1 MDNLKGMII
10 VPLVGRSAAF
20 VAYWALRLISSSK
33 TMPFKTN
40 LHGFQQK
47 NTSFGVPSPLAL
59 IQVVIQTPLCGE
71 VSFRNI
77 VQPVGV

>member
-1 MDNLKGMII
+1 MIFI
-10 VPLVGRSAAF
+10 PSVGGSAAF
-20 VAYWALRLISSSK
+20 VAYWTPCLFVSSK

-47 NTSFGVPSPLAL
+47 SNSFGVPAPPAL

-77 VQPVGV
+77 LQPVGV